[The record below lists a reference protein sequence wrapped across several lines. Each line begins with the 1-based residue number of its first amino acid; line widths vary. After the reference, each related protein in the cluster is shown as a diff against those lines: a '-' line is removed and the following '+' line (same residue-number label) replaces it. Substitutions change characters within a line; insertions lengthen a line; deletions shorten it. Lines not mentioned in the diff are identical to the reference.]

1 MRKDEPVND
10 RDEIIEVLA
19 RYARALEERDA
30 EALTAVFAPDGEFQ
44 VFSRFGREE
53 YVAHDVNVVGHAAL
67 RALFKGSLPPERGM
81 HYLTTDHIV
90 DITGDQAT
98 MHARFVVMESTAN
111 PRPVGGW
118 PSGAKLMEGE
128 LALLM
133 IGFYDSR
140 LRKIGGRWVFA
151 RQQVKHSMPMTLP
164 LRS

>member
-1 MRKDEPVND
+1 MKDRED
-10 RDEIIEVLA
+10 IIEVLA
-19 RYARALEERDA
+19 RYALALEERDGD
-30 EALTAVFAPDGEFQ
+30 ALAAVFAPDGEFQ
-44 VFSRFGREE
+44 VFSRFGRED

-67 RALFKGSLPPERGM
+67 RTLFKGSLPPGRGM

-90 DITGDQAT
+90 SITGDEAR

-111 PRPVGGW
+111 PRPEDDW
-118 PSGAKLMEGE
+118 PSGATLMQGK

-140 LRKIGGRWVFA
+140 LRKIDGRWLFT

-164 LRS
+164 SKS